1 MNILFK
7 VEAALAVPEALSLY
21 GASGIRRPIT
31 DSKRMATML
40 QQADLLVTARQEGQ
54 LIGLA
59 RCLTDYA
66 WVTYIADLLVD
77 QRVQLQGIGR
87 KLLAE
92 VQRVVGPQSQY
103 YLHSAPTAMDFY
115 PKVGFTLCQN
125 AFLIAR
131 ESW

>member
-1 MNILFK
+1 MNILYK
-7 VEAALAVPEALSLY
+7 VEPALALPEALSLY
-21 GASGIRRPIT
+21 QASGIQRPLAEPQ
-31 DSKRMATML
+31 RMAAML
-40 QQADLLVTARQEGQ
+40 QHANLLVTARQKGQ

-59 RCLTDYA
+59 RCLTDYS

-77 QRVQLQGIGR
+77 QRVQQQGVGR

-92 VQRVVGPQSQY
+92 VQHVVGPQSQY
-103 YLHSAPTAMDFY
+103 YLHSAATAMDYY

-125 AFLIAR
+125 AFVIAR